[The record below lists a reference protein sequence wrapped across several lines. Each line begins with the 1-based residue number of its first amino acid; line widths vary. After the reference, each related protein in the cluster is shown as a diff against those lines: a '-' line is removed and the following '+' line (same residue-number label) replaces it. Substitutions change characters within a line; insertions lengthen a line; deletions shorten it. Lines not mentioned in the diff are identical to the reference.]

1 MDYVGQINHKANSA
15 PVWGAFRLK
24 EYYMLDFVYD
34 ALRASTALL
43 RTGLYYDTL
52 LIVTVAGLVFLGLG
66 IFRK

>member
-1 MDYVGQINHKANSA
+1 
-15 PVWGAFRLK
+15 
-24 EYYMLDFVYD
+24 MLDFVYD